1 MKLQQLQ
8 YLDEVVRR
16 GLSISQAAGSLHTS
30 QSGVS
35 RQIALMEQELD
46 LHIFERHGKRLTG
59 LTAAGELI
67 VAQAAKVL
75 AELNNLKRVGEEFSQ
90 QDSGRLTIA
99 TTHTQAR
106 YFLPEVVKAFSEEW
120 PRVQLTIH
128 QGNPTQVA
136 EQVVSGA
143 ADVGIATEVIG
154 ATPGLISLVCYEWN
168 RCVVAPKRHPLLQA
182 AKISLQ
188 QLAQYPLIT
197 YDFAF
202 AGGSMVLREFEEAGL
217 VPNIVLTAIDADV
230 IKTYVKLGLGIGLVA
245 TMAYDE
251 KRDTGLAMLDAS
263 HLFPSN
269 TTFLGLRR
277 DVFLRKYMLDFIR
290 RLVSEQAFRQ
300 LTSRHPRGPGRSR
313 GPTR

>member
-16 GLSISQAAGSLHTS
+16 GLSISQAAESLHTS

-35 RQIALMEQELD
+35 RQIALMERELA
-46 LHIFERHGKRLTG
+46 LQIFERHGKRLTG
-59 LTAAGELI
+59 LTEAGKLI
-67 VAQAAKVL
+67 VEQSARVL
-75 AELNNLKRVGEEFSQ
+75 RELNNLKRVGDEYSQ

-106 YFLPEVVKAFSEEW
+106 YFLPEVVKAFSEAW

-128 QGNPTQVA
+128 QGNPGQVA
-136 EQVVSGA
+136 EQVVNGA

-154 ATPGLISLVCYEWN
+154 ATPELISLMCYQWN

-182 AKISLQ
+182 STVTLPL
-188 QLAQYPLIT
+188 LAEYPLIT

-202 AGGSMVLREFEEAGL
+202 AGGSVVLREFEQAGL
-217 VPNIVLTAIDADV
+217 KPNIVLTAIDADV

-245 TMAYDE
+245 SMAYDE
-251 KRDTGLAMLDAS
+251 KRDSGLAMLDVS
-263 HLFPSN
+263 HLFPPN
-269 TTFLGLRR
+269 TTYLGLRR
-277 DVFLRKYMLDFIR
+277 DVFLRQYMLDFIR
-290 RLVSEQAFRQ
+290 RLVTEQAYRQ
-300 LTSRHPRGPGRSR
+300 LTSRQLRGPGHRR
-313 GPTR
+313 APGP